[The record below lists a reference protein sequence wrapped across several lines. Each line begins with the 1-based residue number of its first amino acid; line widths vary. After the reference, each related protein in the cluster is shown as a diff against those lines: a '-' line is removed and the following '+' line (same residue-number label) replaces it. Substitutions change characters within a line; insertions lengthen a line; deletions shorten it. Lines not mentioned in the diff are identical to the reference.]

1 MKRARALVCVRVWM
15 CLCLCVCLC
24 RCVWMCAQA
33 RVYVRVCVFPFL
45 QNTDNHRV
53 SDLRHQEVI
62 LIQIRKEKKHSTTPP
77 LPEPSKPNQTHR
89 PLKEF
94 VVHLTK
100 RFRITR
106 FLVKGESITPK
117 KRHST
122 AHRTCPWIH
131 RLSDAKESKSVCWTF
146 PYPNDFHLTAGVDHS
161 CRTKSS
167 YLGRPHG
174 ICLVNNWHYKQ
185 GR

>member
-1 MKRARALVCVRVWM
+1 MHNEACARTRVCACLDVSVSVCVPLPV
-15 CLCLCVCLC
+15 CVC
-24 RCVWMCAQA
+24 MCAQA
-33 RVYVRVCVFPFL
+33 RVYVRVCVCPFL
-45 QNTDNHRV
+45 QNTDNHCV
-53 SDLRHQEVI
+53 SDLRHQEVRRFMFYLPL

-100 RFRITR
+100 GFRITR

-122 AHRTCPWIH
+122 AHRTCP
-131 RLSDAKESKSVCWTF
+131 
-146 PYPNDFHLTAGVDHS
+146 
-161 CRTKSS
+161 
-167 YLGRPHG
+167 
-174 ICLVNNWHYKQ
+174 
-185 GR
+185 